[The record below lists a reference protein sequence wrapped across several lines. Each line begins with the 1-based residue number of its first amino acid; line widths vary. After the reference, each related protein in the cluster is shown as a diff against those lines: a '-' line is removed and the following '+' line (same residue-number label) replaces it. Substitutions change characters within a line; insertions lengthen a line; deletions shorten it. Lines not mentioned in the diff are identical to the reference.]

1 MAIFISPEEEEFIVA
16 RQHIVLVVAMTLDIV
31 SLALLIKH
39 TPSLMAE
46 FRKYL
51 YLIQAS
57 CSIRNQGTWTILA
70 GYCVGLLCKWGVPI
84 QKMTGI
90 AMLLLENVG
99 IAIMLAVL
107 FRHQAIVVDNDK
119 LKLKPFI
126 ILIVFLGVAVFS
138 HMFYSLYTQERKR
151 SAATFRRLR
160 KTVFVLIAQLL
171 IPLNFTVV
179 PGFLIFTGITFE
191 NTISFGKTKQ
201 VEEHIYEYADVKVVS
216 IYIRRSLEIG
226 YYANFVYVTPSFFTF
241 LNPLVTVMSVG

>member
-1 MAIFISPEEEEFIVA
+1 M
-16 RQHIVLVVAMTLDIV
+16 Q
-31 SLALLIKH
+31 
-39 TPSLMAE
+39 
-46 FRKYL
+46 
-51 YLIQAS
+51 
-57 CSIRNQGTWTILA
+57 
-70 GYCVGLLCKWGVPI
+70 
-84 QKMTGI
+84 GI

-119 LKLKPFI
+119 LKLKP
-126 ILIVFLGVAVFS
+126 
-138 HMFYSLYTQERKR
+138 ERKR

-191 NTISFGKTKQ
+191 NTISFG
-201 VEEHIYEYADVKVVS
+201 
-216 IYIRRSLEIG
+216 LEIG

-241 LNPLVTVMSVG
+241 LNPLVTVMSVGRCEYSWIGTTGSQAGEANGTKKRKLSYREYIDLSSERIGSRFQRD